1 MMRKGKL
8 SVRTLSGFPMK
19 LMRAIWWGMV
29 LLMVTVV
36 AQAQAPTYRLAPEDV
51 IRVQIY
57 NEAQVAATLT
67 VGADGNITAPFVGI
81 IRAEGKTTTE
91 LEADLAREYTRR
103 LRLRDPIVSVTIE
116 RYRPIRV
123 AIGGQVKGP
132 GIYEMRAGDTVLT
145 LLYRGGG
152 VVEDGS
158 ADMRRAT
165 FRRKNS
171 QELIPIDIYSML
183 TRGNLAQNYTLEDG
197 DELVVPQETR
207 NRVLVMG
214 TVRSPQT
221 LPYKEPMTLA
231 DALSLSGGPV
241 PLRSWLSRT
250 MVLRERAGLPGNY
263 VRIEANL
270 VRFLKEG
277 DASQNILLRPGDIVI
292 VPDTK
297 TPDVDV
303 LSTYTSALA
312 NSIFILDRFG
322 LNFFRR

>member
-1 MMRKGKL
+1 
-8 SVRTLSGFPMK
+8 MK
-19 LMRAIWWGMV
+19 LMRAFWLGMV
-29 LLMVTVV
+29 LLLATVFAG
-36 AQAQAPTYRLAPEDV
+36 AQSPTYRLAPEDV
-51 IRVQIY
+51 IRIQIY
-57 NEAQVAATLT
+57 NEGQVAATLT

-152 VVEDGS
+152 VLEDGS
-158 ADMRRAT
+158 ADLRRGT

-171 QELIPIDIYSML
+171 SELIPIDLFSML
-183 TRGNLAQNYTLEDG
+183 TRGNLTQNYALEDG

-207 NRVLVMG
+207 NRVLIMG
-214 TVRSPQT
+214 TVRNPTS

-241 PLRSWLSRT
+241 PLRSLLSRT
-250 MVLRERAGLPGNY
+250 MILRERAGLPGTY
-263 VRIEANL
+263 IRIEANL
-270 VRFLKEG
+270 VRFLKDG
-277 DASQNILLRPGDIVI
+277 DASQNITLRPGDIVV

-297 TPDVDV
+297 TPNVEV

-322 LNFFRR
+322 INFFKR